1 MNYKKV
7 TITLTPYSETAID
20 ILTAQMGEI
29 GFDSFEETDNGVIG
43 YAMENNFDADKLTG
57 LTPLIDNIK
66 MQYTID
72 TIPDEDW
79 NKEWEENYFK
89 PIVIG
94 GKCRIRSPFHET
106 DKNIPYEIIINPQM
120 SFGTGYHETTTMMI
134 EYLLEKE
141 IANKDVLDMGCGTG
155 ILGIMASMRGAKT
168 VDCIDIDE
176 WCYKNTIENAQLN
189 NRTNITTIHGGA
201 EVLSNKHYDIIIANI
216 NRNILIEN
224 LAKYATVLKKGG
236 TMMLSGFYT
245 ADSEAIVAEAKRLGL
260 RLVETK
266 VMNDW
271 NGLLLNS

>member
-176 WCYKNTIENAQLN
+176 WCYKNTIANAQLN

>member
-7 TITLTPYSETAID
+7 TITLTPYSKTAID

>member
-94 GKCRIRSPFHET
+94 GKCRIRSPFYET

>member
-201 EVLSNKHYDIIIANI
+201 EVLNNKHYDIIIANI

>member
-224 LAKYATVLKKGG
+224 LAKYATVLKKRG